1 MLIMFVGI
9 VLIFLHAFGWLNTAW
24 DWMAA
29 HWQTNFVGTVVLL
42 LFIAL
47 FMYYI
52 VQGGK
57 PQKEVKKE

>member
-9 VLIFLHAFGWLNTAW
+9 VVIFLHSFGWFDIAW
-24 DWMAA
+24 SWLVA

-57 PQKEVKKE
+57 PPKQAKKE